1 MAERQL
7 GSVRAARY
15 VLRMGHNAEASK
27 RAGNRRPLLP
37 RVVILWWLTI
47 GSTGTAPIGMRGVV
61 AVVGGGAGAV
71 AVGRRLEYTH
81 PQKRSAGVV
90 VPWTSGTAGDPGGS
104 VAGDDA
110 PGRPTIQSGEWIIG
124 ADGGTSPD
132 DGAIGPANTAGG

>member
-15 VLRMGHNAEASK
+15 VLGMGDNAEASK

-37 RVVILWWLTI
+37 RVIILWWLTT
-47 GSTGTAPIGMRGVV
+47 GSTGTAPAGMGGAV

-71 AVGRRLEYTH
+71 AVGGRREYTR
-81 PQKRSAGVV
+81 PQKRSTGAV
-90 VPWTSGTAGDPGGS
+90 VPWTSGTVGDPGGS

-110 PGRPTIQSGEWIIG
+110 PGRRAIRSGDWSIG
-124 ADGGTSPD
+124 VDGSTSPD
-132 DGAIGPANTAGG
+132 DGPIGPASA